1 MNKKIILASLVLFSA
16 IPILASAIVSYGIVQ
31 NDEVPAREVVSGSPS
46 DIPYI
51 RSSFKLYKGWNL
63 IPSPGEGIAAPE
75 RTKAIFFGYP
85 RQMGCGV
92 KENDFSGYQVKYM
105 YAHVPGRG
113 YIGGKVNYNNNGF
126 ESSVQQ
132 EFENATRA
140 FYLSPEMGGNDGIW
154 SFYLTSWWV
163 YSDIECEYPL
173 AQVAVR
179 DVARYQEGL
188 KKTKLVKGW
197 NLIFMSPGFYN
208 DDVRELIGGCNVL
221 QINQWDPSTQKWQYS
236 SSESQQQV
244 NTFLNTGIDKNN
256 LYTPMV
262 VKVAETCTLGRSA
275 TAPPEL
281 PN

>member
-31 NDEVPAREVVSGSPS
+31 NDEVPAREVVYGSPS

-63 IPSPGEGIAAPE
+63 IPSPGEGVAAPE
-75 RTKAIFFGYP
+75 RTKATFFGYP

-140 FYLSPEMGGNDGIW
+140 FYLSPEMGGNNGIW
-154 SFYLTSWWV
+154 SLHLTSRWV
-163 YSDIECEYPL
+163 YSDIECEYRNKPT
-173 AQVAVR
+173 
-179 DVARYQEGL
+179 E
-188 KKTKLVKGW
+188 K
-197 NLIFMSPGFYN
+197 
-208 DDVRELIGGCNVL
+208 
-221 QINQWDPSTQKWQYS
+221 
-236 SSESQQQV
+236 SSEATKYHYYPPSQEINKMLVLHSQILV
-244 NTFLNTGIDKNN
+244 EPTIRNHCYYNSLFLQYNPVLEHEHT
-256 LYTPMV
+256 YT
-262 VKVAETCTLGRSA
+262 
-275 TAPPEL
+275 
-281 PN
+281 